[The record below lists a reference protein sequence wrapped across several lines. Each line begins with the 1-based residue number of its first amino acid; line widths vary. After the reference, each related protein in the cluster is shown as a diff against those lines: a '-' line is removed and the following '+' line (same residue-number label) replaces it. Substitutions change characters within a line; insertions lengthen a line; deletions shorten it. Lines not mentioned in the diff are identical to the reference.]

1 MVSHR
6 FATNERAPSTSYQL
20 KTPHSKRS
28 QDLICPAHLPSQ
40 VQIDEKTKKAFVN
53 NLYIN
58 PFWWYMR
65 HRDYDLIKFDFFQNL
80 SSIGGFMQLLI
91 YGGGKLSIDGRIKNE

>member
-1 MVSHR
+1 MKV
-6 FATNERAPSTSYQL
+6 YGQV
-20 KTPHSKRS
+20 KTGEYNT
-28 QDLICPAHLPSQ
+28 ICTLLPSN
-40 VQIDEKTKKAFVN
+40 TKKAFVN
-53 NLYIN
+53 NIYIN